1 MLRHADLV
9 NLLFPCSREVLSICL
24 VEIKKYTAKRLPSAR
39 LRKYPNL
46 ETVLAI
52 LIAAKRVVG

>member
-1 MLRHADLV
+1 MPL
-9 NLLFPCSREVLSICL
+9 
-24 VEIKKYTAKRLPSAR
+24 EIKKYTAKRLPSAR

>member
-24 VEIKKYTAKRLPSAR
+24 EIKKYTAKRLPSAR